1 MSCSEKE
8 EEKRRS
14 SIEER
19 TPFIARRGSLFCP
32 LSKYYVL
39 LKKEKDDTAHFYFS
53 NLQNLLNPWKK
64 SEPREGKKII
74 RFYDLTKAIISMQRP
89 KSRLTILAEDS
100 SLFFPRLSHF
110 FHLSV
115 HLHIYHFYHFCSN
128 SWIIQLGSSIT
139 LVRTHNILED
149 GRSKYRGKM
158 LIFAV
163 VSFD

>member
-39 LKKEKDDTAHFYFS
+39 LKREKDDTAHFYFS

-100 SLFFPRLSHF
+100 SLFFPVSLFFSIFLS
-110 FHLSV
+110 
-115 HLHIYHFYHFCSN
+115 I
-128 SWIIQLGSSIT
+128 SIFT
-139 LVRTHNILED
+139 TFTTFAQIHELFSLVLQ
-149 GRSKYRGKM
+149 SPLCA
-158 LIFAV
+158 LITF
-163 VSFD
+163 